1 MEEPGETLNQK
12 SVAKIELTIAV
23 NKIFEFDIEDIKE
36 YYPSILTE
44 MKKRGLNIEDIEE
57 ISDYIFE
64 ECVGFILNDDNPL
77 LIEEEIDEYW
87 TTL

>member
-1 MEEPGETLNQK
+1 M
-12 SVAKIELTIAV
+12 AKIELTVVV
-23 NKIFEFDIEDIKE
+23 NKKFEFDIEDIKE

-44 MKKRGLNIEDIEE
+44 MKKRGLDIEDIEG

-64 ECVGFILNDDNPL
+64 ECVSFVLDRENPL
-77 LIEEEIDEYW
+77 LRGEEIDEHW

>member
-1 MEEPGETLNQK
+1 M
-12 SVAKIELTIAV
+12 AKIELTIAV

-64 ECVGFILNDDNPL
+64 ECVSFVLDRENPL
-77 LIEEEIDEYW
+77 LRGEEIDEHW